1 LYLEETMAQVL
12 VRDLEEKVL
21 ERLKERARNHG
32 RALQAELK
40 IILKQAAPADM
51 VEARDLARKIRRM
64 LAGRRHSS
72 AAELV
77 AEDRRR

>member
-1 LYLEETMAQVL
+1 MAQVL
-12 VRDLEEKVL
+12 VRDLEKEVL

-32 RALQAELK
+32 RSLQAELK
-40 IILKQAAPADM
+40 VILKQAAASDM

-64 LAGRRHSS
+64 LVGRRHSS
-72 AAELV
+72 AAELL

>member
-1 LYLEETMAQVL
+1 MAQVL
-12 VRDLEEKVL
+12 VRDLEKEVL

-32 RALQAELK
+32 RSLQAELK
-40 IILKQAAPADM
+40 LILKQAAASDM

-64 LAGRRHSS
+64 LAGRRHSN